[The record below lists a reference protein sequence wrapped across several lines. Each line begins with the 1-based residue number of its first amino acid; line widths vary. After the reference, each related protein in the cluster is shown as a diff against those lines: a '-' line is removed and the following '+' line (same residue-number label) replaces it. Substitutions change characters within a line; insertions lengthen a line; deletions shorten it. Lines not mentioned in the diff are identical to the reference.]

1 MTLLAIA
8 SKDLTSFANTAPAT
22 ARPAARTAAPA
33 TVSETKPRRGFWS
46 AIFNAIWV
54 ARQRQADLEIARY
67 LASTGGKLTD
77 SSEREIS
84 RRLGNDNF
92 RLR

>member
-1 MTLLAIA
+1 MTML
-8 SKDLTSFANTAPAT
+8 AT
-22 ARPAARTAAPA
+22 AFRDLASSTSTATAKARQATPVTAQA
-33 TVSETKPRRGFWS
+33 KPRRGFWS
-46 AIFNAIWV
+46 AIFNAIWIS
-54 ARQRQADLEIARY
+54 RQRQADLEIARY

-84 RRLGNDNF
+84 RRQSGDNF